1 MARMNTVILTYRGR
15 TVTAADL
22 ADIRALLAAHPE
34 ASRRAFSQR
43 LCEYWDWR
51 QPNGALRD
59 MVARSL
65 LLTLHRAG
73 HLTLP
78 PVRQQPPNN
87 ASARRRPPPQ
97 PVDTRPLTGTL
108 QALLP
113 VTLARVRRTP
123 QEGLYDHLLAEYHY
137 LGQVHGVGEQ
147 VKYLACS
154 QGRPLACLGFTS
166 APRHLGPRDR
176 FIGWSPAV
184 RRAPMHELAYNTRF
198 LILPW
203 VQVPH
208 LASHLLGQVARRIAA
223 DWQAVYGHPVH
234 YLETFVDP
242 ERFAGTCYRAAN
254 WQVLGLTTG
263 LGKDA
268 VSRQP
273 NRSCKQV
280 LGLPLHPDFR
290 RRLGVVA

>member
-1 MARMNTVILTYRGR
+1 MHTVILTYRGR
-15 TVTAADL
+15 TITATDL
-22 ADIRALLAAHPE
+22 AGIRALQAAHPE
-34 ASRRAFSQR
+34 ASRRALSQW
-43 LCEYWDWR
+43 LCEHWDWR
-51 QPNGALRD
+51 QPNGALCD

-78 PVRQQPPNN
+78 PVRCQPPNN
-87 ASARRRPPPQ
+87 AIARRRPAAQ
-97 PVDTRPLTGTL
+97 AVVTTPLAGTL
-108 QALLP
+108 RALQP
-113 VTLARVRRTP
+113 VTLEAVRRTP
-123 QEGLYDHLLAEYHY
+123 AEGLYDHLIAQYHY
-137 LGQVHGVGEQ
+137 LGPAHGVGEQ
-147 VKYLACS
+147 VKYLAFS
-154 QGRPLACLGFTS
+154 QGRPVAGLGFSS
-166 APRHLGPRDR
+166 APRHLAPRDR

-184 RRAPMHELAYNTRF
+184 RRAHLHGLAYHTRF

-254 WQVLGLTTG
+254 WRVLGLTTG
-263 LGKDA
+263 RGKDDLTH
-268 VSRQP
+268 QP
-273 NRSCKQV
+273 NRSLKQV

-290 RRLGVVA
+290 RRLGVA

>member
-1 MARMNTVILTYRGR
+1 MDTPILSYRGR

-22 ADIRALLAAHPE
+22 QTIRALLGAHPE
-34 ASRRAFSQR
+34 LSRRAFSQR
-43 LCEYWDWR
+43 LCEHWDWR

-65 LLTLHRAG
+65 LLVLHRAG
-73 HLTLP
+73 HIVLP

-87 ASARRRPPPQ
+87 AIARRRPAPAALDTNPLERRLGAVQ
-97 PVDTRPLTGTL
+97 PLE
-108 QALLP
+108 LL
-113 VTLARVRRTP
+113 AVRRTP
-123 QEGLYDHLLAEYHY
+123 QEGLYDQLIAQYHY
-137 LGQVHGVGEQ
+137 LGPAHGVGEQ
-147 VKYLACS
+147 VKYLAFS
-154 QGRPLACLGFTS
+154 QGRPLACLGFAS
-166 APRHLGPRDR
+166 APRHLAPRDR

-184 RRAPMHELAYNTRF
+184 RRAQVHLLGYNTRF

-203 VQVPH
+203 VRVAH
-208 LASHLLGQVARRIAA
+208 LASHLLGAVARRIGA
-223 DWQAVYGHPVH
+223 DWQALYGHPVH

-263 LGKDA
+263 RGKDDL
-268 VSRQP
+268 SHRP
-273 NRSCKQV
+273 NRSRKQV

>member
-1 MARMNTVILTYRGR
+1 MNDVILTYRGR
-15 TVTAADL
+15 TITAADL
-22 ADIRALLAAHPE
+22 AGIRALLAAHPS

-43 LCEYWDWR
+43 LCEHWDWR

-65 LLTLHRAG
+65 LLALHRGG

-87 ASARRRPPPQ
+87 AIARRRPAPL
-97 PVDTRPLTGTL
+97 PVDTSAVTG
-108 QALLP
+108 ALRTVQP
-113 VTLARVRRTP
+113 VTLVAVRRTP
-123 QEGLYDHLLAEYHY
+123 QEGLYDHLIAQYHY
-137 LGQVHGVGEQ
+137 LGPAHGVGEQ
-147 VKYLACS
+147 VKYLAFS
-154 QGRPLACLGFTS
+154 QGRPLAALGFTS
-166 APRHLGPRDR
+166 APRHLAPRDR

-184 RRAPMHELAYNTRF
+184 RRAHVHELAYNTRF

-203 VQVPH
+203 VRVPH

-223 DWQAVYGHPVH
+223 DWAARYGHPVQ

-242 ERFAGTCYRAAN
+242 ERFQGTCYRAAN

-263 LGKDA
+263 RGKDDLTH
-268 VSRQP
+268 QP

-290 RRLGVVA
+290 RRLGVGA

>member
-1 MARMNTVILTYRGR
+1 MNTVILRARGR
-15 TVTAADL
+15 TVTVADL
-22 ADIRALLAAHPE
+22 EGIRALQAAHPG
-34 ASRRAFSQR
+34 ASRRALSQR
-43 LCEYWDWR
+43 LCEHWDWR

-73 HLTLP
+73 QLTLP

-87 ASARRRPPPQ
+87 AIARRRPAPL
-97 PVDTRPLTGTL
+97 PVDTSVLAG
-108 QALLP
+108 ALREVQP
-113 VTLARVRRTP
+113 VTLAAVRRTP
-123 QEGLYDHLLAEYHY
+123 QEGLYDHLIAQYHY
-137 LGQVHGVGEQ
+137 LGAAHGVGEQ
-147 VKYLACS
+147 VKYLAFS
-154 QGRPLACLGFTS
+154 QGRPVAALGFTS
-166 APRHLGPRDR
+166 APRHLAPRDR

-184 RRAPMHELAYNTRF
+184 RRAQVHLLAYNTRF

-203 VQVPH
+203 VRVPH

-223 DWQAVYGHPVH
+223 DWQALYGHPVH

-263 LGKDA
+263 RGKDDLTH
-268 VSRQP
+268 RP

-280 LGLPLHPDFR
+280 MGLPLHPDFR
-290 RRLGVVA
+290 RRLGVGA

>member
-1 MARMNTVILTYRGR
+1 MPTVILTARGR

-22 ADIRALLAAHPE
+22 AGIRALQAAHPD
-34 ASRRAFSQR
+34 ASRRALSQR
-43 LCEYWDWR
+43 LCELWDWR

-78 PVRQQPPNN
+78 PVRQQPLNN
-87 ASARRRPPPQ
+87 AIARRRPVPQ
-97 PVDTRPLTGTL
+97 PVDTSGLEGAL
-108 QALLP
+108 QAVQP
-113 VTLARVRRTP
+113 VALVPVRRTP
-123 QEGLYDHLLAEYHY
+123 QEGLYDHLIAQHHY
-137 LGQVHGVGEQ
+137 LGPAHGVGEQ
-147 VKYLACS
+147 LKYLAFS
-154 QGRPLACLGFTS
+154 QGRPVAALGFTS
-166 APRHLGPRDR
+166 APRHLAPRDR

-184 RRAPMHELAYNTRF
+184 RRAHVHELAYNTRF

-203 VQVPH
+203 VRVPH
-208 LASHLLGQVARRIAA
+208 LASHLLGQVARRIAG
-223 DWQAVYGHPVH
+223 DWAACYGHPVH

-242 ERFAGTCYRAAN
+242 ERFHGTCYRAAN
-254 WQVLGLTTG
+254 WQMLGLTTG
-263 LGKDA
+263 RGKDDLTH
-268 VSRQP
+268 QP

-290 RRLGVVA
+290 HRLGVAA

>member
-1 MARMNTVILTYRGR
+1 MDTPILSYRGR

-22 ADIRALLAAHPE
+22 ETIRALLGAHPE
-34 ASRRAFSQR
+34 LSRRAFSQR
-43 LCEYWDWR
+43 LCEHWDWR

-65 LLTLHRAG
+65 LLVLHRAG
-73 HLTLP
+73 HIVLP

-87 ASARRRPPPQ
+87 AIARRRPAPAALDTNPLERRLGAVQ
-97 PVDTRPLTGTL
+97 PLE
-108 QALLP
+108 LL
-113 VTLARVRRTP
+113 AVRRTP
-123 QEGLYDHLLAEYHY
+123 QEGLYDRLIAQYHY
-137 LGQVHGVGEQ
+137 LGPAHGVGEQ
-147 VKYLACS
+147 VKYLAFS
-154 QGRPLACLGFTS
+154 HGRPLACVGFAS
-166 APRHLGPRDR
+166 APRHLAPRDR

-184 RRAPMHELAYNTRF
+184 RRAQVHLLGYNTRF

-203 VQVPH
+203 VRVAH
-208 LASHLLGQVARRIAA
+208 LASHLLGAVARRIGA
-223 DWQAVYGHPVH
+223 DWQALYGHPVH

-254 WQVLGLTTG
+254 WRVLGLTTG
-263 LGKDA
+263 RGKDDL
-268 VSRQP
+268 SHRP
-273 NRSCKQV
+273 NRSRKQV

>member
-1 MARMNTVILTYRGR
+1 MNTVILTARGR

-22 ADIRALLAAHPE
+22 ADLRALQAAHPG
-34 ASRRAFSQR
+34 ASRRALSQR
-43 LCEYWDWR
+43 LCEHWDWR

-87 ASARRRPPPQ
+87 AIARRRPRAL
-97 PVDTRPLTGTL
+97 PVDTS
-108 QALLP
+108 A
-113 VTLARVRRTP
+113 LARALPEVQPVALVAVRHTP
-123 QEGLYDHLLAEYHY
+123 QEGLYDHLIAQYHY
-137 LGQVHGVGEQ
+137 LGVAHGVGEQ
-147 VKYLACS
+147 VKYLAVS

-166 APRHLGPRDR
+166 APRHLAPRDR

-184 RRAPMHELAYNTRF
+184 RRVHVHELAYNTRF

-208 LASHLLGQVARRIAA
+208 LASHLLGQVARRIAG
-223 DWQAVYGHPVH
+223 DWSAGYGHPVH

-242 ERFAGTCYRAAN
+242 ERFQGTCYRAAN

-263 LGKDA
+263 RGKDDLTH
-268 VSRQP
+268 QP

-290 RRLGVVA
+290 RRLGVGA

>member
-1 MARMNTVILTYRGR
+1 MHTAILTARGR

-22 ADIRALLAAHPE
+22 AEIRALQAAHPD
-34 ASRRAFSQR
+34 ASRRALSQR
-43 LCEYWDWR
+43 LCEHWDWR

-87 ASARRRPPPQ
+87 AIARRRPVPQ
-97 PVDTRPLTGTL
+97 PVDTSVLAG
-108 QALLP
+108 ALPAVQP
-113 VTLARVRRTP
+113 VALVAVRGTP
-123 QEGLYDHLLAEYHY
+123 QEGLYDHLIAQYHY
-137 LGQVHGVGEQ
+137 LGPAHGVGEQ

-154 QGRPLACLGFTS
+154 QGRPVAALGFTS
-166 APRHLGPRDR
+166 APRHLAPRDR

-184 RRAPMHELAYNTRF
+184 RRAQIQGLAYNTRF

-208 LASHLLGQVARRIAA
+208 LASHLLGQVARRIGA
-223 DWQAVYGHPVH
+223 DWTARYGHPVH
-234 YLETFVDP
+234 YLETFIDP
-242 ERFAGTCYRAAN
+242 ERFQGTCYRAAN
-254 WQVLGLTTG
+254 WQALGLTTG
-263 LGKDA
+263 RGKADLTH
-268 VSRQP
+268 RP

-290 RRLGVVA
+290 RRLGVVT

>member
-1 MARMNTVILTYRGR
+1 MDTVILRYRGR

-22 ADIRALLAAHPE
+22 ADIRALQAAHPE

-87 ASARRRPPPQ
+87 AIARRRPPPQ
-97 PVDTRPLTGTL
+97 PVDARPLTGP
-108 QALLP
+108 LP
-113 VTLARVRRTP
+113 SVQPVSLTPVRRTP
-123 QEGLYDHLLAEYHY
+123 QEGLYDHLLAQYHY
-137 LGQVHGVGEQ
+137 LGAAHGVGEQ

-154 QGRPLACLGFTS
+154 QGRPLACVGFTS
-166 APRHLGPRDR
+166 APRHLDPRDR

-184 RRAPMHELAYNTRF
+184 RRAQIHGLAYNTRF

-203 VQVPH
+203 VRVPH

-242 ERFAGTCYRAAN
+242 ERFTGTCYRAAN
-254 WQVLGLTTG
+254 WRVLGLTTG

-273 NRSCKQV
+273 NRSLKQV